1 MSTLCQDHLT
11 RYQLK
16 LVQDFVPQ
24 VQQGPTGVPRDS
36 AQKPTEKTHPKIQFW
51 NKNEWTAWISRPQNY
66 TARKTSFLEGENG
79 EQLDIKTVGLI
90 RDNMRLAW
98 NDLAAQKRAP
108 FTWGRATAS
117 VHDYFHLYMEDKWPI
132 LKLCNNRWKLD
143 ELASITYP
151 GYKRS
156 YLDDKGHL
164 KVKVK
169 SEEVAEN
176 TPDDVIGKLDHPGDG
191 NSDDEK
197 NKTNKSKSNDNS
209 LTGQKRRPLKEPK
222 PGVHS
227 KRTKVS
233 FAADETMVP
242 EVTDMEIR
250 GSKPST
256 EDSDTT
262 WQIVDANKNAPT
274 LSKQDSCTVGDL
286 ADDSTST
293 WDFNPNPVDPTT
305 IENGGINTI
314 PMNGVGRDDMATT
327 TVNSNDN
334 LDVII
339 SSSKVLPS
347 TGPSAGIN
355 IVSTVLSE
363 TSKEKLTGTVV
374 TDENKK
380 VSSTVKSDQD
390 HSRTEETWKEPLT
403 GGANQAGGSDENPG
417 GDQEPL
423 QKERPKPTQKKS
435 VRLLLKNPISVASL
449 AAAKV
454 DMPELPAP
462 AIELPTPATSE
473 PRPVK
478 LDKDQEAKKQKT
490 KARMRV
496 PSEQTGRNL
505 CARRWLKQ
513 VNKDGTKSDFEEYWW
528 TLTKEQH
535 ASYDTEAESISP
547 GKEWSKPAH
556 ASGKLY

>member
-1 MSTLCQDHLT
+1 M
-11 RYQLK
+11 
-16 LVQDFVPQ
+16 P
-24 VQQGPTGVPRDS
+24 
-36 AQKPTEKTHPKIQFW
+36 
-51 NKNEWTAWISRPQNY
+51 
-66 TARKTSFLEGENG
+66 
-79 EQLDIKTVGLI
+79 
-90 RDNMRLAW
+90 M
-98 NDLAAQKRAP
+98 
-108 FTWGRATAS
+108 
-117 VHDYFHLYMEDKWPI
+117 
-132 LKLCNNRWKLD
+132 
-143 ELASITYP
+143 
-151 GYKRS
+151 
-156 YLDDKGHL
+156 
-164 KVKVK
+164 
-169 SEEVAEN
+169 
-176 TPDDVIGKLDHPGDG
+176 
-191 NSDDEK
+191 
-197 NKTNKSKSNDNS
+197 
-209 LTGQKRRPLKEPK
+209 
-222 PGVHS
+222 
-227 KRTKVS
+227 S
-233 FAADETMVP
+233 FAADKTMVP
-242 EVTDMEIR
+242 EVTDMEIG

-262 WQIVDANKNAPT
+262 WQIVDADKNAPM

-286 ADDSTST
+286 ANDSTST

-314 PMNGVGRDDMATT
+314 PMNGVGRDDTATT

-390 HSRTEETWKEPLT
+390 HSRTEETRKEPLT

-490 KARMRV
+490 KARMQV
-496 PSEQTGRNL
+496 PSERTGRNL
-505 CARRWLKQ
+505 CVRHWLKQ

-528 TLTKEQH
+528 TLTKEQR
-535 ASYDTEAESISP
+535 ASYDTEVESIVRILFLEEYILMLSCSLQEKSGRNQPMQAENYTSLP
-547 GKEWSKPAH
+547 GSKIAEPALQHILPPPRAITLVLPLSTRPSFRRFLIALYVLLSHCLSFYTVPQYVHTGTH
-556 ASGKLY
+556 AHSSAYQRMYILEQNRA